1 MREENMRKCSEFS
14 EFYTDYIDGALNE
27 EMRAEFD
34 AHLNIC
40 PDCVKQLESFKSVIT
55 TLHELPIEPLPD
67 DFNARLLTRLH
78 VEKRRKAL
86 WFPALGVAVAA
97 MVIGMLMVQNPV
109 NKPGEELAYN
119 NSRQIEKKVDI
130 PKKSVTRENE
140 TLAGSP
146 AAPAKV
152 PTITKEQGK
161 SVPVSSSKGSK
172 AKVITSQKPGMKPMK
187 IAGLPKDMTTTTT
200 EPSIAMYDNKS
211 MTLSENQP
219 PIINKNSVDN
229 KIAFDPGEI
238 KSNNLPKAE
247 TYNDNNKSALDTKD
261 ATISVAMAPGAVGG
275 TGTCADAMPAMAAD
289 KKDKTSSSRKFE
301 PANGMQMPSHAMM
314 STTMAAEP
322 TLLMTDVAG
331 NKITVKINNKTNTVV
346 VNEQNEL
353 VIDKTNYILI
363 NQNNKL
369 ITETGV
375 YLQKAAIKEKV
386 VVLLPTELVQKKLL
400 NNVNDNNGLRAI
412 AASMDAEI
420 YFYGKFVT
428 ILPKNPQ

>member
-1 MREENMRKCSEFS
+1 
-14 EFYTDYIDGALNE
+14 
-27 EMRAEFD
+27 
-34 AHLNIC
+34 
-40 PDCVKQLESFKSVIT
+40 
-55 TLHELPIEPLPD
+55 
-67 DFNARLLTRLH
+67 
-78 VEKRRKAL
+78 
-86 WFPALGVAVAA
+86 
-97 MVIGMLMVQNPV
+97 
-109 NKPGEELAYN
+109 
-119 NSRQIEKKVDI
+119 
-130 PKKSVTRENE
+130 
-140 TLAGSP
+140 
-146 AAPAKV
+146 
-152 PTITKEQGK
+152 
-161 SVPVSSSKGSK
+161 
-172 AKVITSQKPGMKPMK
+172 
-187 IAGLPKDMTTTTT
+187 
-200 EPSIAMYDNKS
+200 